1 MGAVING
8 AGSQSMQPVMSGT
21 LSIKN
26 AGYADQVMRTVRQS
40 KNNRI
45 TKRLNYNHREI
56 SGQLVR
62 AKKVQSASTV
72 LTRAKGKLAS
82 LQRCA
87 GTGQYDRREVTNAI
101 AHARRMVRCAQLKVK
116 HLKEEESEQKSH
128 QKKSGNE
135 AQERKNEIKRRAAQ
149 KERSLEQ
156 KIDMELAQQAQK
168 EKSRQIALAQKRRMH
183 RSEERGKITE
193 ADMKYLKGQTENDRS
208 QTGDSQMFDSGVFL
222 ELSAAAAELAMEEE
236 LLKQEAEMEIEAELG
251 ELEGAQDLGTT
262 PDASAGMTETGT
274 APIADGAVQGVDV
287 SV

>member
-72 LTRAKGKLAS
+72 LTRAKGKLAA

-87 GTGQYDRREVTNAI
+87 GTGQYDQKEVTNAI

-135 AQERKNEIKRRAAQ
+135 TQERKNEIKRRAAQ

-208 QTGDSQMFDSGVFL
+208 QAGDGQMFDSGVFL

-251 ELEGAQDLGTT
+251 ELEGAQDLGIT

-274 APIADGAVQGVDV
+274 APIADGAAQGVDV